1 MGKKIAFAM
10 CGSFCTFDKVLAQAE
25 RLVSSGI
32 QLLPI
37 MSEAAAQ
44 TDTRFGSCASI
55 KARLSRLANASIIT
69 TIAGAE
75 PLGPQKMAAALLIAP
90 CTGNTLG
97 KLANGITD
105 TAVTMAAKS
114 MLRTG
119 RPVILAISTNDGL
132 AGSFQ
137 NIGRLMN
144 VKNVYFVPFGQDDP
158 LPKPTSQQADFSL
171 MESAVESALNG
182 RQLQPVL
189 LT

>member
-1 MGKKIAFAM
+1 MEKRLGFAM
-10 CGSFCTFDKVLAQAE
+10 CGSFCTFEKVLEQAE
-25 RLVSSGI
+25 RLVAGGMR
-32 QLLPI
+32 LLPV
-37 MSEAAAQ
+37 MSTAAAE
-44 TDTRFGSCASI
+44 TDTRFGSSASFR
-55 KARLSRLANASIIT
+55 ARLSCLTDAAVIT
-69 TIAGAE
+69 TVAAAE
-75 PLGPQKMAAALLIAP
+75 PIGPQNMADALLIAP

-105 TAVTMAAKS
+105 TPVTMAAKS

-119 RPVILAISTNDGL
+119 KPVILAISTNDGL

-144 VKNVYFVPFGQDDP
+144 VKNIYFVPFGQDDP
-158 LPKPTSQQADFSL
+158 LHKPSSLQADFTL
-171 MESAVESALNG
+171 LESAVESARSG